1 MIYVHTFFSEL
12 LIPAADISEHISTA
26 GTEASGTCK
35 LVSFFFN
42 HQAYACMPAN
52 MKFALN
58 GAPLIGTKDGASI
71 EIAEEVG
78 EENVFF
84 FGHETEEIDDLRHK
98 HMYNPEPMCEEL
110 KEVFDAIRV
119 CQLA

>member
-1 MIYVHTFFSEL
+1 
-12 LIPAADISEHISTA
+12 
-26 GTEASGTCK
+26 
-35 LVSFFFN
+35 
-42 HQAYACMPAN
+42 

-119 CQLA
+119 RFRSFLRARTSLKCWAVRNVWRCS